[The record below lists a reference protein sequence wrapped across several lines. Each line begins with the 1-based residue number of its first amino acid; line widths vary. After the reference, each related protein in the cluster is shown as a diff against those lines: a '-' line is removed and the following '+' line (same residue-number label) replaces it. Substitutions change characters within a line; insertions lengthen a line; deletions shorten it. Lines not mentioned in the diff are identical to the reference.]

1 MNTNARQVTCEESLD
16 QACAW
21 VARLRSDAM
30 SPKEKRD
37 FAAWLSMSEKNR
49 CAFQDITALW
59 GDLGALSY
67 MPLDQLLP
75 ESELSA
81 TRREFAKVSPSM
93 ETTANK
99 VPKRGVWDLPQWIL
113 SGGLAT
119 CTVLFA
125 AWIGFQWMASEK
137 PNALIFITQ
146 TGEIRTVNLSDGSEI
161 KLNSNS
167 ELHVNYSREER
178 RTQLVR
184 GEAFFEVA
192 RQTARPFSVAAGSAK
207 IRVLGTEF
215 NVELNPKSTRV
226 SVTEG
231 TVSVSEADSA
241 PGLAPESVK
250 LGKNQKVSVFKR
262 GLSDVRRTSLEEAKD
277 WTRGLLVFE
286 KTPLKEALLELN
298 RYLKVP
304 AVATPQVEGR
314 LVSGTFAV
322 SDPDNTL
329 EAIAT
334 VLHLQQDRSNS
345 NLTILSPKHK

>member
-1 MNTNARQVTCEESLD
+1 MNTNARQVACEESLD

-30 SPKEKRD
+30 SSTEKRD
-37 FAAWLSMSEKNR
+37 FAAWMSMSEQNR
-49 CAFQDITALW
+49 RAFKDITALW

-67 MPLDQLLP
+67 MPVDQLFP
-75 ESELSA
+75 ESELS
-81 TRREFAKVSPSM
+81 TPRPEFAKVRPPI
-93 ETTANK
+93 ETPANK
-99 VPKRGVWDLPQWIL
+99 VPDRRGWGLPQWIL

-119 CTVLFA
+119 CSVLLA
-125 AWIGFQWMASEK
+125 AWIGFQWLNAEN
-137 PNALIFITQ
+137 PNELVFITQ
-146 TGEIRTVNLSDGSEI
+146 PGEIRTINLTDGSEI
-161 KLNSNS
+161 KLNSSS
-167 ELHVNYSREER
+167 ELHVNYSREKR

-192 RQTARPFSVAAGSAK
+192 RQTSRPFSVAAGSAK

-241 PGLAPESVK
+241 PGLAPESVR

-262 GLSDVRRTSLEEAKD
+262 GLSEVRHTSLEEATD

-298 RYLKVP
+298 RYLRVP